1 MKEGLTALGIGGI
14 NTLCAA
20 ITYQGII
27 TSFTLIA
34 NALVALISLGF
45 GAYKVIKVIIK
56 HFKEKHTQDNCDCD
70 DEIKNI
76 INNKGE

>member
-1 MKEGLTALGIGGI
+1 MKEVATAFGIGAV
-14 NTLCAA
+14 NLTCAA

-45 GAYKVIKVIIK
+45 GAYKIVRVVIN
-56 HFKEKHTQDNCDCD
+56 HFKDKHGEDCNCEQD
-70 DEIKNI
+70 IKDI
-76 INNKGE
+76 IDRQ

>member
-1 MKEGLTALGIGGI
+1 MKEVATAFGIGAV
-14 NTLCAA
+14 NLTCAA

-45 GAYKVIKVIIK
+45 GAYKIVRIVVN
-56 HFKEKHTQDNCDCD
+56 HFKERHKEDCNCAED
-70 DEIKNI
+70 IKDI
-76 INNKGE
+76 IDRQ

>member
-1 MKEGLTALGIGGI
+1 MKEVATAFGIGAV
-14 NTLCAA
+14 NLTCAA

-45 GAYKVIKVIIK
+45 GAYKVIRVVIK
-56 HFKEKHTQDNCDCD
+56 HFKEKHGEDCDCD
-70 DEIKNI
+70 DEIKDI
-76 INNKGE
+76 IDKK

>member
-34 NALVALISLGF
+34 NAIVALISLGF
-45 GAYKVIKVIIK
+45 GAYKIIRVLIN
-56 HFKEKHTQDNCDCD
+56 HFKEKHKEDCSCSN
-70 DEIKNI
+70 EINDI
-76 INNKGE
+76 INNKK